1 MGAAPASP
9 SLLSPSAAG
18 AAFEKAELWH
28 LPMPPI
34 QDRKE
39 RINLRADRRT
49 RAALLVVLLV
59 AVLFLFFGE
68 VLSPVLLVP
77 EIRHQP

>member
-1 MGAAPASP
+1 
-9 SLLSPSAAG
+9 
-18 AAFEKAELWH
+18 
-28 LPMPPI
+28 MPPI

-39 RINLRADRRT
+39 RINLRADRRIK
-49 RAALLVVLLV
+49 AVLLVVLLA

-77 EIRHQP
+77 EIRQGP

>member
-1 MGAAPASP
+1 
-9 SLLSPSAAG
+9 
-18 AAFEKAELWH
+18 
-28 LPMPPI
+28 MPPI

-77 EIRHQP
+77 ETRQGP